1 MSLASINRRIE
12 ALTADMQ
19 KAAEA
24 EDFETAA
31 RLRNEIAALKGEA
44 EGSPL
49 VRQPPPGEM
58 GLGTH
63 IPVAARPRNWRPP
76 RKPDPMTRHVKA
88 RKK

>member
-1 MSLASINRRIE
+1 MSLASINRKIE
-12 ALTADMQ
+12 ALTAQML

-63 IPVAARPRNWRPP
+63 IPVAARPKNWRRP
-76 RKPDPMTRHVKA
+76 RKPDPMTRNIKP
-88 RKK
+88 RKT

>member
-1 MSLASINRRIE
+1 MSLASINRKIE
-12 ALTADMQ
+12 ALTAEML
-19 KAAEA
+19 KAAQS

-31 RLRNEIAALKGEA
+31 RLRNEIAALKGEV

-63 IPVAARPRNWRPP
+63 IPVAARPKNWRRP
-76 RKPDPMTRHVKA
+76 RKPDPMTRNVKP
-88 RKK
+88 RKT

>member
-1 MSLASINRRIE
+1 MSLASINRKIE
-12 ALTADMQ
+12 ALTAEML

-63 IPVAARPRNWRPP
+63 IPVAARPRNWRRPK
-76 RKPDPMTRHVKA
+76 KPDPMTRNVKP
-88 RKK
+88 RKT